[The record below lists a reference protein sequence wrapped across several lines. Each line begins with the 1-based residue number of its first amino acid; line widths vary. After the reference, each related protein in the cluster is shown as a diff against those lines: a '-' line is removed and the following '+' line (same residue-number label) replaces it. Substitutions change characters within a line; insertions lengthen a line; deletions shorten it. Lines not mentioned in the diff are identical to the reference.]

1 MVIGHSLNDG
11 IDLILRRKD
20 GHTDVVGVFDL
31 SETRAGNSHDAG
43 VSQQLHAVECIGVHV
58 GLLGGLDGLLGQSEA
73 EVGVQGAID
82 GGTIDALHLVQRGLE
97 LDGSVLERGEDI
109 GFLLDVEGVGGLA
122 GLGRANHDVDGELT
136 VQVGAEGDGHQLDQ
150 LSADVGVQ
158 TLELEV
164 AAATAAL
171 APEAL
176 GDGVEGDHLE
186 TLASLAHVVGD
197 LSEGD
202 EGVLLSVDVLLVD
215 LIGEEDNV
223 LVDAEVDE
231 LLHHLVAEALGMKPE
246 RGGYLAGG
254 VAGVDDDDGLD
265 ADVLLLGL
273 FERGAH
279 GLHGHAPSVV
289 LVQVVVDLGA
299 SVEGDGGGVERVL
312 GDGEK
317 HTVLLGVD
325 EHQQAVLDTVGGA
338 VGEEDVGGVAGVAVP
353 LADKVG
359 DVANDHIGALGL
371 GVGAGAALGM
381 ERRRGRVRGW
391 TG

>member
-1 MVIGHSLNDG
+1 MVNGHSLNDG
-11 IDLILRRKD
+11 VDLILRRKD
-20 GHTDVVGVFDL
+20 GHTDVVGVLDL
-31 SETRAGNSHDAG
+31 SEARAGNGHDAG

-73 EVGVQGAID
+73 EVGVQGTID
-82 GGTIDALHLVQRGLE
+82 SRTIDALHLVQGGLE
-97 LDGSVLERGEDI
+97 LDGSVLERGENV
-109 GFLLDVEGVGGLA
+109 GLLLDVEGVGGVA
-122 GLGRANHDVDGELT
+122 GLGRANHDVDGELA

-215 LIGEEDNV
+215 LIGEEDDV

-231 LLHHLVAEALGMKPE
+231 LLHHLVAEALGMEP
-246 RGGYLAGG
+246 
-254 VAGVDDDDGLD
+254 
-265 ADVLLLGL
+265 
-273 FERGAH
+273 
-279 GLHGHAPSVV
+279 
-289 LVQVVVDLGA
+289 
-299 SVEGDGGGVERVL
+299 
-312 GDGEK
+312 
-317 HTVLLGVD
+317 
-325 EHQQAVLDTVGGA
+325 
-338 VGEEDVGGVAGVAVP
+338 
-353 LADKVG
+353 
-359 DVANDHIGALGL
+359 
-371 GVGAGAALGM
+371 
-381 ERRRGRVRGW
+381 
-391 TG
+391 